1 MPRNSK
7 FEQVFIVFLMQYMY
21 NELVFLVLLKTIMK
35 FNAPQCKTAR
45 LHMYIVRNHPAHHVN
60 DYICV

>member
-21 NELVFLVLLKTIMK
+21 NVLVFLVLLKNIIK
-35 FNAPQCKTAR
+35 FHAHQCKTAR
-45 LHMYIVRNHPAHHVN
+45 RHMYIVRNHPAHYVN
-60 DYICV
+60 GYICV

>member
-1 MPRNSK
+1 MPRNNK

-21 NELVFLVLLKTIMK
+21 NVLVFILLHKIIVK
-35 FNAPQCKTAR
+35 FHAPQCKTAR

-60 DYICV
+60 SYICV